1 MSMEWEEIYKHNRKG
16 NLGSVCGNLNNNQI
30 TNKRKRQREISD
42 ALQHLKGLLEAYSCV
57 TREISDSDHLCCYI
71 SCCEVVPRIKQCLNV
86 LNITA
91 LHSIGEDVALIA
103 ARNALRG
110 TAGIGIENVNFLQ
123 WIGRGVGATFDCVP
137 NLAVDLA
144 E

>member
-1 MSMEWEEIYKHNRKG
+1 M
-16 NLGSVCGNLNNNQI
+16 CGNLNNNQI
-30 TNKRKRQREISD
+30 TNKPKRQREISD

-86 LNITA
+86 LNTTA
-91 LHSIGEDVALIA
+91 LHSIGEDAALIA

-110 TAGIGIENVNFLQ
+110 TGGRGIENVNFLQ
-123 WIGRGVGATFDCVP
+123 WIGRGVCASLSCRLGRVVCSNHKLFV
-137 NLAVDLA
+137 
-144 E
+144 